1 MLKMLSVKRGV
12 PNDVDS
18 LLSFF
23 IKDVLGND
31 NSVSSTKQ
39 SVLDLGLTMFSCLNS
54 EVALTEMKND
64 LNLEVDVLKSVISD
78 IQPILESLSE
88 NSDE

>member
-1 MLKMLSVKRGV
+1 
-12 PNDVDS
+12 
-18 LLSFF
+18 
-23 IKDVLGND
+23 
-31 NSVSSTKQ
+31 
-39 SVLDLGLTMFSCLNS
+39 
-54 EVALTEMKND
+54 MKND

>member
-1 MLKMLSVKRGV
+1 
-12 PNDVDS
+12 
-18 LLSFF
+18 
-23 IKDVLGND
+23 
-31 NSVSSTKQ
+31 
-39 SVLDLGLTMFSCLNS
+39 MFSCLNS